1 MKGKLYNFVM
11 GLFIITFVLLNV
23 LAILWFNRM
32 VFTEFETSAK
42 LDLQD
47 IAHDEKR
54 SISLLVQGKEDVL
67 IALAEL
73 IGQTGNSP
81 EQLYVHMDR
90 WSKNYGIETIL
101 ITSTDGKG
109 ISSCGKRV
117 DVSYRTNMNEALKD
131 GVYVSGVIKSEFSDN
146 DVIVVSTPIYYEST
160 IQGILMAEFTIE
172 YLTSLLM
179 DSTDSRGSSMIVNS
193 SGHILMH
200 TYPFA
205 VSFDN
210 FKTATFE
217 EGKSHAGILND
228 FAQGKEGNVEFA
240 IGGVRKLGEYTPLG
254 IDDWTLFFEI
264 SEDKLHESANSI
276 TGAMLIISICLA
288 LSFIFFMVYI
298 LTMRK
303 KSLQEIEKVAYY
315 DKLTG
320 IPNLIKFKIDVEKII
335 DKKDID
341 VTKYALIKCDLEN
354 FKAINEVYGFRI
366 GNKVICTI
374 ANYVKEIIGDP
385 VRVARTGTDEFI
397 IFAKNDVIDRHLS
410 VRFALSNLIKDFVP
424 EVEGHQFFFRYGH
437 YSIEEGEKNIDEIV
451 NKVGMAHSFA
461 RVEGG
466 AVVWE
471 YDNTFKKHLLHR
483 TEITNKMR
491 FALENNEFKLFLQ
504 PKFSLQE
511 SRLVGAEALV
521 RWIEPNGNMIFPNDF
536 IPIFEKN
543 EFIIDLDKYMF
554 EQTCMLLQKW
564 IQINKKC
571 IPISVNFS
579 RVHFKHSDFVYDL
592 CEIAEKYNVP
602 TKYLEIELTETTVME
617 NQKELVNIL
626 DALHKAGF
634 AISIDDFG
642 SGYSSL
648 GMLKDYKVDVI
659 KLDRSFFTSTIK
671 DKSADIVIEGIV
683 DLVHNLGAK
692 VVAEGIETEEQV
704 SFLKKTECY
713 AVQGYFYA
721 KPMCIDDFEK
731 QNGYTD

>member
-1 MKGKLYNFVM
+1 MKSKLYNFVM
-11 GLFIITFVLLNV
+11 GILIITFVLLNV
-23 LAILWFNRM
+23 LAIFWFNGM
-32 VFTEFETSAK
+32 VFNEFETSAK

-47 IAHDEKR
+47 IADDEKR
-54 SISLLVQGKEDVL
+54 SITLLVQGKEDIL

-90 WSKNYGIETIL
+90 WSKNYDIETIL

-109 ISSCGKRV
+109 ISSCGAIA
-117 DVSYRTNMNEALKD
+117 DVSYRPNINEALND
-131 GVYVSGVIKSEFSDN
+131 GVYVSGVLKSEFSN
-146 DVIVVSTPIYYEST
+146 KEVIAVSTPIYYEST
-160 IQGILMAEFTIE
+160 IQGILTAEFSIE

-179 DSTDSRGSSMIVNS
+179 DSTDTRGSSMIVNS

-200 TYPFA
+200 TYPFDI
-205 VSFDN
+205 SFDN
-210 FKTATFE
+210 FKSATFE
-217 EGKSHAGILND
+217 EGKSHAKILND
-228 FAQGKEGNVEFA
+228 FANGKEGSVEFS
-240 IGGVRKLGEYTPLG
+240 IGGVRKLGEYTPIG
-254 IDDWTLFFEI
+254 INDWTLFFEI
-264 SEDKLHESANSI
+264 SEDMLQESANSI
-276 TGAMLIISICLA
+276 TRAMLIISICLA
-288 LSFIFFMVYI
+288 FSFVFFMVYI

-303 KSLQEIEKVAYY
+303 KSIKEIEKVAYY

-320 IPNLIKFKIDVEKII
+320 IPNLIKFKIDVENVVN
-335 DKKDID
+335 KKDMD
-341 VTKYALIKCDLEN
+341 VTNYALIKCDLEN
-354 FKAINEVYGFRI
+354 FKAINEVYGFAV

-385 VRVARTGTDEFI
+385 VIVARTGTDEFI
-397 IFAKNDVIDRHLS
+397 IFAQKDVIDRHLS

-424 EVEGHQFFFRYGH
+424 EVEGHQFFFRYGR

-466 AVVWE
+466 AVVWD
-471 YDNTFKKHLLHR
+471 YDNTFKKHLLHL

-504 PKFSLQE
+504 PKISLQK
-511 SRLVGAEALV
+511 STLVGAEALV

-554 EQTCMLLQKW
+554 EQTCILLQKW
-564 IQINKKC
+564 MQTNKEC

-579 RVHFKHSDFVYDL
+579 RVHFKHSGFAYDL
-592 CEIAEKYNVP
+592 CKIAENYNVP
-602 TKYLEIELTETTVME
+602 TKYLEIELTETTIME
-617 NQKELVNIL
+617 NQKELISIL
-626 DALHKAGF
+626 ATLREAGF

-659 KLDRSFFTSTIK
+659 KLDRSFFTSTVK
-671 DKSADIVIEGIV
+671 EKSSDVVIEGIV
-683 DLVHNLGAK
+683 DIIHNLGAK
-692 VVAEGIETEEQV
+692 VVAEGIETEEQIN
-704 SFLKKTECY
+704 FLKKTECY
-713 AVQGYFYA
+713 AAQGYFYA
-721 KPMCIDDFEK
+721 KPMSIADFEK